1 MLPEAFSKFTATKLD
16 AQRLLG
22 FWLRYFPD
30 CLGFVSPFLNLCL
43 RVLIVLGTLPQT
55 QPGPA
60 VLAFLWL
67 HWHRSQR
74 VPCGVCGRLGVGA
87 SSGRDAAGDEAGV
100 WKEVERS
107 ERGDKLVVSKFRC
120 WQSTL
125 LECHQGIA
133 CEDLDNKI
141 KAGLDKLDGTAGIE
155 EVELAAW
162 LNSMYEG
169 VNKIPGIEC
178 LQGRRAV
185 KMTYRKLTISVMVA
199 DPAEQVTLSLRLRV
213 RERAAMSDKIALLP
227 GEGVLDAGQDHP
239 WTSGTSAVSKAH
251 KARLQL
257 TRLLQAEPEDTVSGD
272 TVLVPS

>member
-1 MLPEAFSKFTATKLD
+1 MHKGCCFSDFGISLIFFFSFHESMFAGF
-16 AQRLLG
+16 RLFLG
-22 FWLRYFPD
+22 
-30 CLGFVSPFLNLCL
+30 PFLRRSLAL
-43 RVLIVLGTLPQT
+43 QSWHSFGFTGTDPKEFLVEFADVWELVL
-55 QPGPA
+55 PGA
-60 VLAFLWL
+60 ET
-67 HWHRSQR
+67 QR
-74 VPCGVCGRLGVGA
+74 VMKLESGKKLSAVKEEINLLYQ
-87 SSGRDAAGDEAGV
+87 SSDAGKALFSSAI
-100 WKEVERS
+100 K
-107 ERGDKLVVSKFRC
+107 
-120 WQSTL
+120 
-125 LECHQGIA
+125 GIA
-133 CEDLDNKI
+133 CEDLDTKI

-162 LNSMYEG
+162 LNKMYEE

-213 RERAAMSDKIALLP
+213 RERAAISDIIALLP